1 MLIEVPAAVEA
12 FGAWFNDAPG
22 VPAGTTFVHLAGLLW
37 SGGLAVS
44 ADRTMLRTP
53 LADAPARAATLATVR
68 ATHRAV
74 VTGLVA
80 VGASGLAMAA
90 ADAETY
96 LGSTLFW
103 IKMALVATLA
113 ANGVVMLRTE
123 ARAAGDVR
131 AWARLRLTAGI
142 SLACWFVL
150 VLLGVLL
157 VESA

>member
-1 MLIEVPAAVEA
+1 MAIEVPAVLQA
-12 FGAWFNDAPG
+12 FGTWYNDAPG

-37 SGGLAVS
+37 SGGLAVA

-53 LADAPARAATLATVR
+53 LRDAAARATTLATVR
-68 ATHRAV
+68 GTHRAV
-74 VTGLVA
+74 VTGLVFVA
-80 VGASGLAMAA
+80 LSGLAMAA

-96 LGSTLFW
+96 LVSPVFW

-113 ANGVVMLRTE
+113 TNGLVMLRAE
-123 ARAAGDVR
+123 SRAAGDVR
-131 AWARLRLTAGI
+131 AWGRLRLTAGI

-157 VESA
+157 VNSA